1 MILGEIIPYTL
12 DYKGIDRY
20 ANIGVQSSTKPCYI
34 EIIPPPPKYTMA
46 SIKATWSLVPFT
58 MPLTIDGSIL
68 IWENLMGLRFNF
80 QMNTMYVEH
89 ELFNKSGWV
98 SKIVFMQKN

>member
-1 MILGEIIPYTL
+1 
-12 DYKGIDRY
+12 
-20 ANIGVQSSTKPCYI
+20 
-34 EIIPPPPKYTMA
+34 
-46 SIKATWSLVPFT
+46 

-68 IWENLMGLRFNF
+68 ILENLMGLRFNF

-98 SKIVFMQKN
+98 SKFVFMQKN